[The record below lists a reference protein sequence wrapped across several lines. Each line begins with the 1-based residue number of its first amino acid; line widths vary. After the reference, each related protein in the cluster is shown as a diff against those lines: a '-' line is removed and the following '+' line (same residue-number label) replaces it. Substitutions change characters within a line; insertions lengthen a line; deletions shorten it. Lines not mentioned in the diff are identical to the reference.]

1 MTDYR
6 RTKKSGKQHGSKIAD
21 YKRRPYTPRPS
32 SLSGGGSYGG
42 PKNYYRHHDFKYEK
56 EPELKPPK
64 VETHYAI
71 ERPIESY
78 RPPPYRPELDQT
90 SVEKIIGQ
98 TIDRYHRNETEGE
111 GLETDNETKHQT
123 DTPAEIPEI
132 KSAGEISQQTSEI
145 TPELD
150 LGISAQ
156 PESLSEVGTGL
167 DATIDNTPDPFESI
181 ELPIADLE
189 LLLIE
194 LDANPLEAQPEKIV
208 EAEGAVEQQ

>member
-1 MTDYR
+1 M
-6 RTKKSGKQHGSKIAD
+6 
-21 YKRRPYTPRPS
+21 
-32 SLSGGGSYGG
+32 
-42 PKNYYRHHDFKYEK
+42 
-56 EPELKPPK
+56 
-64 VETHYAI
+64 
-71 ERPIESY
+71 
-78 RPPPYRPELDQT
+78 
-90 SVEKIIGQ
+90 EKIIGQ
-98 TIDRYHRNETEGE
+98 TIDRYHRKEPQRE

-132 KSAGEISQQTSEI
+132 KSAGEISQQTSGI
-145 TPELD
+145 TPE

-167 DATIDNTPDPFESI
+167 DATIDNTPKLFESV

-194 LDANPLEAQPEKIV
+194 LDPLDGQPEKIV